1 VSRGELKV
9 KTNFLSLFISPCAW
23 PFLRIS
29 ARKRMEGEHKD
40 KIREKVKNKEK
51 QGKKLPD
58 KRLSGRERNA
68 L

>member
-1 VSRGELKV
+1 
-9 KTNFLSLFISPCAW
+9 
-23 PFLRIS
+23 
-29 ARKRMEGEHKD
+29 MEGEHKD